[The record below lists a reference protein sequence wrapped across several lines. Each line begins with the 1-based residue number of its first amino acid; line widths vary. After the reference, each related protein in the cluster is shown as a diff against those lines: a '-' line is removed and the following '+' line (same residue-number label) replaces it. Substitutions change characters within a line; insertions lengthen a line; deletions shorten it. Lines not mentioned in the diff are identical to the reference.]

1 MEVADYGIS
10 LRSWAG
16 FELRLD
22 TGRKWLIMVPVFVRR
37 DLGGVMDR
45 LEVGEYS
52 SSVVEV
58 VGHDASLRSWVGF
71 RWGPCK

>member
-10 LRSWAG
+10 LRSWVG

-22 TGRKWLIMVPVFVRR
+22 TGRKWLIMVLVFIRH

-45 LEVGEYS
+45 SEVGEYS
-52 SSVVEV
+52 SSVVYTV
-58 VGHDASLRSWVGF
+58 DHGGLHSWTRFGLG
-71 RWGPCK
+71 RCTR